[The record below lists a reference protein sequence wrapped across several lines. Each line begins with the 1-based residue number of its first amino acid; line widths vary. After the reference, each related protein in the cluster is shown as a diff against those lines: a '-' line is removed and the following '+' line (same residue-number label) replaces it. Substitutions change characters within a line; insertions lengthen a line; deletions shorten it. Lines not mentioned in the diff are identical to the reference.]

1 MPERRRSGT
10 AKINTLTSAI
20 GDVAPVEER
29 LTPLAQPRLTGR
41 LKKGKFMY
49 AKASPPAAALIDSF
63 SKPQSSWL
71 QLDTQTPE
79 QKR

>member
-1 MPERRRSGT
+1 MPERRRCET

-20 GDVAPVEER
+20 ADVAPVEER
-29 LTPLAQPRLTGR
+29 LTLLAQPRLNGR
-41 LKKGKFMY
+41 LKKGKSMY
-49 AKASPPAAALIDSF
+49 EDEPPAALIDSF
-63 SKPQSSWL
+63 SEPQSSWL